1 MTIKEYVSVGLFIVG
16 IFWVLIK
23 YILSDH
29 KKKIDKHLEDYS
41 EFKEKQIQ
49 ENEKNINFR
58 HKFSDFDKVVA
69 RLIDDTEKSLIERFK
84 QTVDPMARNIEFIL
98 QHLIKSRND
107 K

>member
-1 MTIKEYVSVGLFIVG
+1 MTIKEYLSAAVAIIT
-16 IFWVLIK
+16 IFWALIK

-41 EFKEKQIQ
+41 DFKEKQIK

-58 HKFSDFDKVVA
+58 HKFGDFDKVVA

-98 QHLIKSRND
+98 QHLIKSKND